1 VDFFKMCH
9 WENSELCECLAPKKH
24 RKRIWGAKSR
34 IYSYRGGCKLRK
46 FKWKKW
52 LLASAGVLAVIAITA
67 FIVFTWFMNKSKPII
82 DGELAVSILDKDVT
96 VTRDDKGV
104 PHIFAETDADL
115 YRAQG
120 FVQAQDRLFQMDLA
134 RRQASGRLSE
144 IIGEATINTDKH
156 FRTFSLRNAAEKSLE
171 AYDADSKQVLEWFA
185 EGVNAFIDQAKSTN
199 TLSYEFALLGYEP
212 EQWTVVDSLTI
223 GKYMAYDLGGNW
235 NTLAFRHW
243 ALQNFD
249 EEKAKEL
256 FITYPE
262 NASSIIEANKNNP
275 VSVAGQFNTELL
287 PNEFNGSNNWVVSG
301 DKTKSGKP
309 ILADDPHLG
318 LSTPSIWYQ
327 MHLQSPEQNVSGV
340 IFAGI
345 PGVILGHNDEIAWGV
360 TNVGPDVQDLYIE
373 IPNPDNPTQF
383 RYDGE
388 WEQAEVRNEPIKVKD
403 GETVD
408 FEVIVTK
415 HGPIMTDLVFK
426 ETEPSAEFSMQWTA
440 LQPTTELR
448 AVLGFNKSKSWDDF
462 EQALED
468 FKAPAQ
474 NFVFASKDGT
484 IAYKANGQ
492 IPLRKQGDGQLPVP
506 GDSSDYGWEGFIPW
520 DELPTVVNPEE
531 GFIATANNEVIG
543 EEYPY
548 HITDFWAQPYRF
560 ERIKEVLEANDSLTV
575 EDMMNLQMDQHNLYA
590 REFLPDLLTSIKSM
604 DKDKKYS
611 EVIALLEDWNLVDA
625 KELGAPLVF
634 HTLMLQ
640 LQEVLFK
647 EQMPEDMYNMMYGK
661 FNITDQLLRKTYA
674 GETSIWMEEQGG
686 VDAAVYKAFERTV
699 AQIEDQF
706 GKTVSKWQWGDFHQL
721 TFDHSLG
728 SASPILAAYFNAKK
742 VPIGGSKVT
751 VQAADNDLA
760 GNVNHG
766 ASWRF
771 VADVGDLSSAYHI
784 VGPGQSGHV
793 KSDWYQDQVMD
804 WANGNYH
811 ETFVQK
817 EAIKGNTVILQAQ

>member
-1 VDFFKMCH
+1 MGK
-9 WENSELCECLAPKKH
+9 
-24 RKRIWGAKSR
+24 
-34 IYSYRGGCKLRK
+34 RK
-46 FKWKKW
+46 FNWKKW
-52 LLASAGVLAVIAITA
+52 LIVIAGIIAALALVA
-67 FIVFTWFMNKSKPII
+67 FIGFTWFMNKSKPVI
-82 DGELAVSILDKDVT
+82 DGELAVTILDQDVT
-96 VTRDDKGV
+96 VTRDEKGV
-104 PHIFAETDADL
+104 PHIFAKTDADL

-120 FVQAQDRLFQMDLA
+120 YVQAQDRLFQMDLA

-156 FRTFSLRNAAEKSLE
+156 FRTFSLRDAAEKSLA
-171 AYDADSKQVLEWFA
+171 AYDDESKQVLEWYA
-185 EGVNAFIDQAKSTN
+185 EGVNAFIAQAKESN

-212 EQWTVVDSLTI
+212 EEWTVVDSLTI

-256 FITYPE
+256 FIKYPE
-262 NASSIIEANKNNP
+262 NASAIIEANIQNP
-275 VSVAGQFNTELL
+275 VAVAGQFSAEML

-301 DKTKSGKP
+301 DKTKSGMP

-327 MHLQSPEQNVSGV
+327 MHLQSPQQNVSGV

-345 PGVILGHNDEIAWGV
+345 PGIILGHNDEIAWGV

-383 RYDGE
+383 RYDGK
-388 WEQAEVRNEPIKVKD
+388 WEQAEVRDESIKVKD
-403 GETVD
+403 GETID
-408 FEVIVTK
+408 FEVVVTR
-415 HGPIMTDLVFK
+415 HGPIMTDLAFK
-426 ETEPSAEFSMQWTA
+426 DTEPTAQFSMQWTA
-440 LQPTTELR
+440 LQPTAELR
-448 AVLGFNKSKSWDDF
+448 AVLGFNKAKTWSDF
-462 EQALED
+462 EKALED

-492 IPLRKQGDGQLPVP
+492 IPIRKQGEGQLPVP

-520 DELPTVVNPEE
+520 DELPTLVNPKE
-531 GFIATANNEVIG
+531 GFIATANNQVIG
-543 EEYPY
+543 EDYPY

-560 ERIKEVLEANDSLTV
+560 ERIKEVLEANDAITV
-575 EDMMNLQMDQHNLYA
+575 EDMMALQMDQHNLYA
-590 REFLPDLLTSIKSM
+590 REFLPDLLTSLKE
-604 DKDKKYS
+604 KDQDGKYA
-611 EVIALLEDWNLVDA
+611 EIMAMLEKWDMVDA
-625 KELGAPLVF
+625 KESGAPLVF
-634 HTLMLQ
+634 HTLMIK

-647 EQMPEDMYNMMYGK
+647 DQMPEDMYGIMYGK
-661 FNITDQLLRKTYA
+661 FNITDQLLRTAYS
-674 GETSIWMEEQGG
+674 GEKSIWIEEQGG
-686 VDAAVYKAFERTV
+686 IDETIYKAFELTI
-699 AQIEDQF
+699 AQLEDQF
-706 GKTVSKWQWGDFHQL
+706 GKNSSKWQWGDYHQL
-721 TFDHSLG
+721 TFDHTLG

-760 GNVNHG
+760 GNVDHG

-771 VADVGDLSSAYHI
+771 VVDVGDLSSAYHI

-793 KSDWYQDQVMD
+793 KSDWYQDQVLD
-804 WANGNYH
+804 WANGDYH
-811 ETFVQK
+811 QTFIKQ
-817 EAIKGNTVILQAQ
+817 EEIKGKTLQLIAK